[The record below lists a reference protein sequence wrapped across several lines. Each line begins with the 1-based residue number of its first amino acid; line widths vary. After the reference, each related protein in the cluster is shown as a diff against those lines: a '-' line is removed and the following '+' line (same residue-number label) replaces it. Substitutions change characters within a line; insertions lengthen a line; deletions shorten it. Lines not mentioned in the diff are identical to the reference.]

1 MIASISVR
9 LGYSLNAN
17 AGHQL
22 RALCHAPVQL
32 SGLIGNSM
40 VGRAFNSVGSWTSQ
54 TVIND
59 ITMAKEAGIIIA
71 DSSGLPGFVA
81 DRRKQR
87 DGYAIPVKDTEGS
100 IGGSDEN

>member
-1 MIASISVR
+1 MNASISVR
-9 LGYSLNAN
+9 LGYAISAQT
-17 AGHQL
+17 GHQL
-22 RALCHAPVQL
+22 RAVCLIPVHIC
-32 SGLIGNSM
+32 GMIGNSL